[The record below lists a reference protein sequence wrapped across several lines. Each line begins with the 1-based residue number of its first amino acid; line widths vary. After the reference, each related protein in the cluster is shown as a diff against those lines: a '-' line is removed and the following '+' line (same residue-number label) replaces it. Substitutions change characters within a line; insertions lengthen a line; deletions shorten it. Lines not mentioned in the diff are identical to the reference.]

1 MSGLKLQRCAG
12 ASLLP
17 ATWCAVLA
25 AALVSLSGCSHT
37 AMTNEAMPAVAADPG
52 YGKLVAS
59 RLKTSF
65 KNLSPND
72 AVEISQPRWVMSNKG
87 WSWLA
92 CVRFQDHG
100 HRRTYALFLS
110 GTEVVDERYAV
121 QTDACDAQSY
131 LPFDL
136 ETGATGPGVVG
147 GPGPLY

>member
-17 ATWCAVLA
+17 ATWRAVLA
-25 AALVSLSGCSHT
+25 AALVGLSGCSHV
-37 AMTNEAMPAVAADPG
+37 AMTSEASPAVAADPG
-52 YGKLVAS
+52 YTRLVAS

-72 AVEISQPRWVMSNKG
+72 AVEISQPRWVLANKG
-87 WSWLA
+87 WSWLV
-92 CVRFQDHG
+92 CVHFQDRG

-121 QTDACDAQSY
+121 QTDGCDAESY
-131 LPFDL
+131 VPFDL
-136 ETGATGPGVVG
+136 GMGATGPGAVG
-147 GPGPLY
+147 GTGPLY